1 MTKSFIDD
9 HEKENDIGGKFNM
22 RKKALGIAAVA
33 AAMTLSTGITAFAAG
48 WVTESTPYGD
58 KQKYVYDNGN
68 WPSGNWFTDPD
79 TQLVYHLDPDG
90 YRMTDTTVDGYWL
103 NSEGV
108 RQEKSQEDIDRENR
122 EAAKKASKPNP
133 GKTVAAAK
141 VAASEAKDKN
151 AAVSTTRR
159 SYISEL
165 KVIINKITK
174 TLAAAR
180 TDNSVQILTTEDNLE
195 VSRTFHDSNSGDF
208 YKFSMWNSAKDKA
221 NTVDLVYVYDAA
233 PEADR
238 NLYNTAYE
246 QSVVAALGDTEGKAV
261 TDYVQSQRELG
272 ITDLTREGKTDSG
285 NSYSLTYKNNKIQIS
300 VTCSE
305 VTENDQTEEASTE
318 TAATEEAAPVVTS
331 KTITVGAATATA
343 EENTEAAAE

>member
-1 MTKSFIDD
+1 
-9 HEKENDIGGKFNM
+9 M

-90 YRMTDTTVDGYWL
+90 YLMTDTTVDGYWL

-133 GKTVAAAK
+133 GKSVAAAK

-151 AAVSTTRR
+151 AAVSTIRR

-221 NTVDLVYVYDAA
+221 NAVDLVYVYDAA

-261 TDYVQSQRELG
+261 TDYVQ
-272 ITDLTREGKTDSG
+272 
-285 NSYSLTYKNNKIQIS
+285 
-300 VTCSE
+300 
-305 VTENDQTEEASTE
+305 
-318 TAATEEAAPVVTS
+318 
-331 KTITVGAATATA
+331 
-343 EENTEAAAE
+343 

>member
-1 MTKSFIDD
+1 
-9 HEKENDIGGKFNM
+9 M
-22 RKKALGIAAVA
+22 RKKAFGIAAVA

-90 YRMTDTTVDGYWL
+90 YRMTETTVDGYWL
-103 NSEGV
+103 DADGV
-108 RQEKSQEDIDRENR
+108 RQEKTEEDLEREAR
-122 EAAKKASKPNP
+122 EAAKKSSKPNP

-141 VAASEAKDKN
+141 VAASEAKEKN

-174 TLAAAR
+174 TLAGAR
-180 TDNSVQILTTEDNLE
+180 TDDSVQILTTEDNLE
-195 VSRTFHDSNSGDF
+195 VSRTFRSSNSVEF

-221 NTVDLVYVYDAA
+221 NAVDLVYIYDAA

-238 NLYNTAYE
+238 DLYNTAYE
-246 QSVVAALGDTEGKAV
+246 QSVVAALGETEGKAV
-261 TDYVQSQRELG
+261 TDYVQGQREQG
-272 ITDLTREGKTDSG
+272 VTNLTREGKTDSG

-305 VTENDQTEEASTE
+305 VTESDETEEAANE
-318 TAATEEAAPVVTS
+318 TAAVEEAAPVVTS
-331 KTITVGAATATA
+331 KTIVAGAAETETASETTA
-343 EENTEAAAE
+343 ETEADNNEASEAAAE

>member
-1 MTKSFIDD
+1 
-9 HEKENDIGGKFNM
+9 M

-133 GKTVAAAK
+133 G
-141 VAASEAKDKN
+141 
-151 AAVSTTRR
+151 
-159 SYISEL
+159 
-165 KVIINKITK
+165 
-174 TLAAAR
+174 
-180 TDNSVQILTTEDNLE
+180 
-195 VSRTFHDSNSGDF
+195 
-208 YKFSMWNSAKDKA
+208 
-221 NTVDLVYVYDAA
+221 
-233 PEADR
+233 
-238 NLYNTAYE
+238 
-246 QSVVAALGDTEGKAV
+246 
-261 TDYVQSQRELG
+261 
-272 ITDLTREGKTDSG
+272 
-285 NSYSLTYKNNKIQIS
+285 
-300 VTCSE
+300 CS
-305 VTENDQTEEASTE
+305 
-318 TAATEEAAPVVTS
+318 
-331 KTITVGAATATA
+331 I
-343 EENTEAAAE
+343 

>member
-1 MTKSFIDD
+1 
-9 HEKENDIGGKFNM
+9 M

-108 RQEKSQEDIDRENR
+108 RQEKTQEEIDRENR
-122 EAAKKASKPNP
+122 EAARKASKPNP

-141 VAASEAKDKN
+141 VAASEAKEKD

-165 KVIINKITK
+165 KVIINKITR
-174 TLAAAR
+174 TLAADR
-180 TDNSVQILTTEDNLE
+180 TDDSVQILTTEDNLE
-195 VSRTFHDSNSGDF
+195 VSRTFRGSNSVEF

-221 NTVDLVYVYDAA
+221 NAVDLVFIYDAA

-238 NLYNTAYE
+238 ELYNTAYE
-246 QSVVAALGDTEGKAV
+246 QSVVAALGETEGKAV
-261 TDYVQSQRELG
+261 TDYVQGQREQG
-272 ITDLTREGKTDSG
+272 VTDLTREGNTDSG

-305 VTENDQTEEASTE
+305 VTADDQTEEAAAE
-318 TAATEEAAPVVTS
+318 TAAETTVATS
-331 KTITVGAATATA
+331 KTITVGVAATETAA
-343 EENTEAAAE
+343 EESTEAADNGEASEAAAE

>member
-1 MTKSFIDD
+1 M
-9 HEKENDIGGKFNM
+9 
-22 RKKALGIAAVA
+22 
-33 AAMTLSTGITAFAAG
+33 
-48 WVTESTPYGD
+48 
-58 KQKYVYDNGN
+58 
-68 WPSGNWFTDPD
+68 
-79 TQLVYHLDPDG
+79 
-90 YRMTDTTVDGYWL
+90 
-103 NSEGV
+103 
-108 RQEKSQEDIDRENR
+108 
-122 EAAKKASKPNP
+122 
-133 GKTVAAAK
+133 
-141 VAASEAKDKN
+141 
-151 AAVSTTRR
+151 
-159 SYISEL
+159 
-165 KVIINKITK
+165 IINKITK

-221 NTVDLVYVYDAA
+221 NAVDLVYVYDAA

-261 TDYVQSQRELG
+261 TDYVQGQREQG
-272 ITDLTREGKTDSG
+272 VTNLTREGKTDSG

-305 VTENDQTEEASTE
+305 VTEDDQTEEASTE
-318 TAATEEAAPVVTS
+318 TAAKEEAAPVVTS
-331 KTITVGAATATA
+331 KTITVGAATA

>member
-1 MTKSFIDD
+1 
-9 HEKENDIGGKFNM
+9 M

-108 RQEKSQEDIDRENR
+108 RQEKTQEEIDRENR
-122 EAAKKASKPNP
+122 EAARKASKPNP
-133 GKTVAAAK
+133 GKTVATAK
-141 VAASEAKDKN
+141 VAASEAKEKD

-165 KVIINKITK
+165 KVIINKITR
-174 TLAAAR
+174 TLAADR
-180 TDNSVQILTTEDNLE
+180 TDDSVQILTTEDNLE
-195 VSRTFHDSNSGDF
+195 VSRTFRGSNSVEF

-221 NTVDLVYVYDAA
+221 NAVDLVFIYDAA

-238 NLYNTAYE
+238 ELYNTAYE
-246 QSVVAALGDTEGKAV
+246 QSVVAALGETEGKAV
-261 TDYVQSQRELG
+261 TDYVQGQREQG
-272 ITDLTREGKTDSG
+272 VTDLTREGNTDSG

-305 VTENDQTEEASTE
+305 VTADDQTEEAAAE
-318 TAATEEAAPVVTS
+318 TAAEETAAETTVATS
-331 KTITVGAATATA
+331 KTITVGVAATETAA
-343 EENTEAAAE
+343 EESTEAADNGEASEAAAE

>member
-1 MTKSFIDD
+1 
-9 HEKENDIGGKFNM
+9 M

-221 NTVDLVYVYDAA
+221 NAVDLVYVYDAA

-246 QSVVAALGDTEGKAV
+246 QSVVAALGDTEGL
-261 TDYVQSQRELG
+261 SLIHISEP
-272 ITDLTREGKTDSG
+272 TRT
-285 NSYSLTYKNNKIQIS
+285 
-300 VTCSE
+300 
-305 VTENDQTEEASTE
+305 
-318 TAATEEAAPVVTS
+318 
-331 KTITVGAATATA
+331 
-343 EENTEAAAE
+343 

>member
-1 MTKSFIDD
+1 
-9 HEKENDIGGKFNM
+9 M

-48 WVTESTPYGD
+48 WVTETTPYGD

-90 YRMTDTTVDGYWL
+90 YCMTDTTVDGYKL
-103 NSEGV
+103 DSNGV
-108 RQEKSQEDIDRENR
+108 RQEKSQEEIDRENR
-122 EAAKKASKPNP
+122 AAANKASKPNP

-141 VAASEAKDKN
+141 VAASEAKEKN

-165 KVIINKITK
+165 KVIINKITR
-174 TLAAAR
+174 TLMASR
-180 TDNSVQILTTEDNLE
+180 TDASVEILTTEDNLE
-195 VSRTFHDSNSGDF
+195 VSRMFRSSNSVEF
-208 YKFSMWNSAKDKA
+208 YKFAMWNSAKDKA
-221 NTVDLVYVYDAA
+221 NSVDLTYIYDAA

-238 NLYNTAYE
+238 ELYNTAYE
-246 QSVVAALGDTEGKAV
+246 QSVVAALGEAEGKAV
-261 TDYVQSQRELG
+261 TDYVQGQREQG
-272 ITDLTREGKTDSG
+272 VTDLTREGKTDSG

-305 VTENDQTEEASTE
+305 VTEDDQTEEANADTTTE
-318 TAATEEAAPVVTS
+318 TATEETAQVTS
-331 KTITVGAATATA
+331 KTITVGAAAT
-343 EENTEAAAE
+343 ESEAAAESADTTTDNGDASEAAAQ